1 MFVRYCTVLQSIAWY
16 CIVWHGI
23 AWYCMGLHDT
33 IVVIQ
38 SDNVT
43 KVLSENVI
51 KLSAAQ
57 RKELLL
63 ELELVEE

>member
-1 MFVRYCTVLQSIAWY
+1 MFVRYCTVLQS
-16 CIVWHGI
+16 I

-51 KLSAAQ
+51 KLSAAHLSQ
-57 RKELLL
+57 CTSA
-63 ELELVEE
+63 